1 MEIYH
6 VTTMSLWASQMD
18 SEAFMVES
26 LNTEGFIHLCTKSQ
40 LQGVLNRYYKNVSDL
55 ILLHIEEDL
64 LTERLVYESSTNDE
78 LFPHLYG
85 SINKNAITKCLVI

>member
-1 MEIYH
+1 
-6 VTTMSLWASQMD
+6 MSLWASQMD